1 MLHTRTFRCMTTD
14 IELLLCCD
22 DVAAAGAALSTT
34 EEFFRSVE
42 NRFSRFI
49 PDSELMQLNR
59 TGRAGEP
66 VSVSDDLAELV
77 QMALAA
83 ARRSAGVFDPTVID
97 ALEAAGYDRSI
108 DLIRAGGGTAPRALG
123 GAWQTNR
130 WYGVR
135 VEQKSGRWQIL
146 REAGQRL
153 DLGGIAKGWAVDR
166 AADML
171 QSLGHGLVNAGGDL
185 RAWGDQPGAQ
195 TGDGW
200 LVAVD
205 NPSRSGADVTW
216 LHAF

>member
-83 ARRSAGVFDPTVID
+83 ARR
-97 ALEAAGYDRSI
+97 R
-108 DLIRAGGGTAPRALG
+108 PRAYSIPQSSMRSRRLG
-123 GAWQTNR
+123 T
-130 WYGVR
+130 
-135 VEQKSGRWQIL
+135 
-146 REAGQRL
+146 
-153 DLGGIAKGWAVDR
+153 IAA
-166 AADML
+166 
-171 QSLGHGLVNAGGDL
+171 SI
-185 RAWGDQPGAQ
+185 
-195 TGDGW
+195 
-200 LVAVD
+200 
-205 NPSRSGADVTW
+205 
-216 LHAF
+216 